1 MGIKNTI
8 FFLDLK
14 TLSSKPDSK
23 LKAFAKSE
31 DLEVEDII
39 KIIYA
44 EAERIKE
51 EDKVKV
57 TFKMIDD
64 DEDSFRVIVES
75 ANVKYKG
82 TIIYPYNKIKSD
94 DFEFELDS
102 VCGTITLVNKKEECK
117 KISVTIDGAALDIFS
132 MKYNDAKDFL
142 KELSDR
148 KGKKGYIEYPDG
160 ICFKHFGIKLNAQK
174 AENGDVLVDSKVA
187 SINVYNQEEFDKA
200 FYFEPEKQEQYD
212 VNIPLPDEY
221 NYEKKETKKKKAIVV
236 EKEEEK
242 KEEVKEEVKE
252 VEEAKIEI
260 ELPVEKSKEELEK
273 EAQEKREKEDKE
285 REEQRKKNQEELD
298 LIRKRQEEELEKV
311 KEKFRRELEEDINK
325 NIQKY
330 EEEKLEKVELPDSIK
345 EEKAEEKV
353 EEIKNEEP
361 EITGPIIVNP
371 VTPKVEDILQD
382 EDEEEEIEENNNIP
396 HKDGF
401 AELQKKFKILTDE
414 LDDEEE
420 QEDEQEDFED
430 EKIEEIKPQTIK
442 QPEEDFDI
450 KDLDEVLG
458 RTRKEEPKEEKDND
472 NEIEVLEKMLEE
484 GKRQQEIL
492 EQRIT
497 AKLEELKAQ
506 VKAKEEPK
514 KEEVKETKKT
524 VKKEAA
530 KTSLQD
536 LEKEIEDLEEEIIEP
551 KAAPKKETKKT
562 VKKEE
567 KVEEKVEE
575 NDNTIRSY
583 TLESYKGLID
593 NSTNTLIVYFGQS
606 KKDIRKILGKPKQI
620 RDFEEMEMYEDFYVY
635 YDEEDK
641 CVGIGLYNDKKYE
654 TTLSLSMFDRNL
666 IDMKYRHIVKL
677 IKRNDPNS
685 IEDDDGIISLK
696 YGISVDPRESKD
708 SADDICD
715 VIHIF
720 QKGYYDEVY
729 ENF

>member
-1 MGIKNTI
+1 MGIKNTV

-102 VCGTITLVNKKEECK
+102 VCGTITLVNKKEDCK

-252 VEEAKIEI
+252 IEEAKIEI
-260 ELPVEKSKEELEK
+260 ELPEEKSKEELEK

-353 EEIKNEEP
+353 EEIKTEEP

-430 EKIEEIKPQTIK
+430 EKIEEVKPQTIK

-524 VKKEAA
+524 TKKEAA

-575 NDNTIRSY
+575 NENTIRSY

>member
-1 MGIKNTI
+1 MGIKNTV

-57 TFKMIDD
+57 TFKIIDD

-82 TIIYPYNKIKSD
+82 TIIYPYEKIKSD
-94 DFEFELDS
+94 DFEFVLDS
-102 VCGTITLVNKKEECK
+102 VCGTITLVNKKADCK

-132 MKYNDAKDFL
+132 MKYKEAKDFL

-200 FYFEPEKQEQYD
+200 FYFEPEKQEKYD

-221 NYEKKETKKKKAIVV
+221 NYEKKDNKKKKSIVV
-236 EKEEEK
+236 E
-242 KEEVKEEVKE
+242 KEEVKE
-252 VEEAKIEI
+252 VEEPKIEI
-260 ELPVEKSKEELEK
+260 ELPEEKSKEELEK
-273 EAQEKREKEDKE
+273 EAQQKREKEDRE

-330 EEEKLEKVELPDSIK
+330 EEEKLEKVELPESIK
-345 EEKAEEKV
+345 EEKKEEKV
-353 EEIKNEEP
+353 EELKAETP
-361 EITGPIIVNP
+361 KITGPIIVNP
-371 VTPKVEDILQD
+371 ITPKVEKVEDILED
-382 EDEEEEIEENNNIP
+382 DEEDEEEIVEEIP

-414 LDDEEE
+414 LDE
-420 QEDEQEDFED
+420 EDEDNTQEDFED
-430 EKIEEIKPQTIK
+430 EEIEQIEPQTIK

-458 RTRKEEPKEEKDND
+458 RTRKEEPKEENDND

-514 KEEVKETKKT
+514 KEEIKQEVKEEKEIKKTTKKET
-524 VKKEAA
+524 SKA
-530 KTSLQD
+530 SLQD
-536 LEKEIEDLEEEIIEP
+536 LEKEIEELEEEIIEP

-567 KVEEKVEE
+567 KVEESE
-575 NDNTIRSY
+575 NTVRSY

-696 YGISVDPRESKD
+696 YGISVDPREEKD

>member
-1 MGIKNTI
+1 MGIKNTV

-57 TFKMIDD
+57 TFKIIDD

-82 TIIYPYNKIKSD
+82 TIIYPYEKIKSD
-94 DFEFELDS
+94 DFEFVLDS
-102 VCGTITLVNKKEECK
+102 VCGTITLVNKKADCK

-132 MKYNDAKDFL
+132 MKYKEAKDFL

-200 FYFEPEKQEQYD
+200 FYFEPEKQEKYD

-221 NYEKKETKKKKAIVV
+221 NYEKKETKKKKTIVV
-236 EKEEEK
+236 EKEEDK
-242 KEEVKEEVKE
+242 KEEVKE

-345 EEKAEEKV
+345 EEKVK
-353 EEIKNEEP
+353 EIKNEEP

-371 VTPKVEDILQD
+371 ITPKVEEVEEILQED
-382 EDEEEEIEENNNIP
+382 DEEEEIEENNIP

-414 LDDEEE
+414 LDE
-420 QEDEQEDFED
+420 EDEDNTQEDFED
-430 EKIEEIKPQTIK
+430 EEIEQIEPQTIK

-458 RTRKEEPKEEKDND
+458 RTRKEEPKEAKDND

-514 KEEVKETKKT
+514 KEEIKEEVKETKKT
-524 VKKEAA
+524 AKKEVA
-530 KTSLQD
+530 KASLQD
-536 LEKEIEDLEEEIIEP
+536 LEREIEDLEEEIIEP
-551 KAAPKKETKKT
+551 KAAPKKETKKA

-575 NDNTIRSY
+575 NENSIRSY

-620 RDFEEMEMYEDFYVY
+620 RDFEEMELYEDFYVY

-696 YGISVDPRESKD
+696 YGISVDPREEKD

>member
-1 MGIKNTI
+1 M
-8 FFLDLK
+8 
-14 TLSSKPDSK
+14 
-23 LKAFAKSE
+23 
-31 DLEVEDII
+31 
-39 KIIYA
+39 
-44 EAERIKE
+44 
-51 EDKVKV
+51 
-57 TFKMIDD
+57 
-64 DEDSFRVIVES
+64 
-75 ANVKYKG
+75 
-82 TIIYPYNKIKSD
+82 
-94 DFEFELDS
+94 
-102 VCGTITLVNKKEECK
+102 
-117 KISVTIDGAALDIFS
+117 
-132 MKYNDAKDFL
+132 
-142 KELSDR
+142 
-148 KGKKGYIEYPDG
+148 
-160 ICFKHFGIKLNAQK
+160 
-174 AENGDVLVDSKVA
+174 
-187 SINVYNQEEFDKA
+187 
-200 FYFEPEKQEQYD
+200 
-212 VNIPLPDEY
+212 
-221 NYEKKETKKKKAIVV
+221 
-236 EKEEEK
+236 
-242 KEEVKEEVKE
+242 
-252 VEEAKIEI
+252 
-260 ELPVEKSKEELEK
+260 
-273 EAQEKREKEDKE
+273 
-285 REEQRKKNQEELD
+285 
-298 LIRKRQEEELEKV
+298 
-311 KEKFRRELEEDINK
+311 
-325 NIQKY
+325 
-330 EEEKLEKVELPDSIK
+330 
-345 EEKAEEKV
+345 
-353 EEIKNEEP
+353 
-361 EITGPIIVNP
+361 
-371 VTPKVEDILQD
+371 EDILED
-382 EDEEEEIEENNNIP
+382 DEEDEEEIVEEIP

-414 LDDEEE
+414 LDE
-420 QEDEQEDFED
+420 EDEDNTQEDFED
-430 EKIEEIKPQTIK
+430 EEIEQIEPQTIK

-458 RTRKEEPKEEKDND
+458 RTRKEEHKEEKDND

-514 KEEVKETKKT
+514 KEEIKQEVKEEKEIKKTTKKET
-524 VKKEAA
+524 SKA
-530 KTSLQD
+530 SLQD
-536 LEKEIEDLEEEIIEP
+536 LEKEIEELEEEIVEP
-551 KAAPKKETKKT
+551 KAAPKKETKKA

-567 KVEEKVEE
+567 KVEESE
-575 NDNTIRSY
+575 NTVRSY

-696 YGISVDPRESKD
+696 YGISVDPREEKD

>member
-1 MGIKNTI
+1 MGIKNTV

-57 TFKMIDD
+57 TFKIIDD

-82 TIIYPYNKIKSD
+82 TIIYPYEKIKSD
-94 DFEFELDS
+94 DFEFVLDS
-102 VCGTITLVNKKEECK
+102 VCGTITLVNKKADCK

-132 MKYNDAKDFL
+132 MKYKEAKDFL

-200 FYFEPEKQEQYD
+200 FYFEPEKQEKYD

-221 NYEKKETKKKKAIVV
+221 NYEKKDNKKKKSIVV
-236 EKEEEK
+236 E
-242 KEEVKEEVKE
+242 KEEVKE
-252 VEEAKIEI
+252 VEEPKIEI
-260 ELPVEKSKEELEK
+260 ELPEEKSKEELEK
-273 EAQEKREKEDKE
+273 EAQQKREKEDRE

-330 EEEKLEKVELPDSIK
+330 EEEKLEKVELPESIK
-345 EEKAEEKV
+345 EEKKEEKV
-353 EEIKNEEP
+353 EEPKDETP
-361 EITGPIIVNP
+361 QITGPIIVNP
-371 VTPKVEDILQD
+371 ITPKVEKVEDILEDD
-382 EDEEEEIEENNNIP
+382 EENEEEIVEEIP

-414 LDDEEE
+414 LDE
-420 QEDEQEDFED
+420 EDEDNTQEDFED
-430 EKIEEIKPQTIK
+430 EEIEQEEIEQIEPQTIK

-458 RTRKEEPKEEKDND
+458 RKRKEEPKEENDND

-514 KEEVKETKKT
+514 KEEIKQEVKEEKEIKKTTKKET
-524 VKKEAA
+524 SKA
-530 KTSLQD
+530 SLQD
-536 LEKEIEDLEEEIIEP
+536 LEKEIEELEEEIVEP

-567 KVEEKVEE
+567 KVEESE
-575 NDNTIRSY
+575 NTVRSY

-696 YGISVDPRESKD
+696 YGISVDPREEKD

>member
-1 MGIKNTI
+1 MGIKNTV

-23 LKAFAKSE
+23 LKTFAKSE

-82 TIIYPYNKIKSD
+82 TIIYPYEKIKSD

-102 VCGTITLVNKKEECK
+102 VCGTITLVNKKEDCK

-142 KELSDR
+142 KELSE
-148 KGKKGYIEYPDG
+148 KKKKKGYIEYPDG
-160 ICFKHFGIKLNAQK
+160 ICFKHFGVKLNAQK

-242 KEEVKEEVKE
+242 KEEVKE

-260 ELPVEKSKEELEK
+260 ELPEEKSKEELEK

-345 EEKAEEKV
+345 EEKVEEKV

-371 VTPKVEDILQD
+371 VTPKVEEVEDILQED
-382 EDEEEEIEENNNIP
+382 DEEEEIEENNIP

-420 QEDEQEDFED
+420 QEYEPEEDFED

-575 NDNTIRSY
+575 KENTIRSY

>member
-1 MGIKNTI
+1 MGIKNTV

-57 TFKMIDD
+57 TFKIIDD

-82 TIIYPYNKIKSD
+82 TIIYPYEKIKSD
-94 DFEFELDS
+94 DFEFVLDS
-102 VCGTITLVNKKEECK
+102 VCGTITLVNKKADCK

-132 MKYNDAKDFL
+132 MKYKEAKDFL

-200 FYFEPEKQEQYD
+200 FYFEPEKQEKYD

-221 NYEKKETKKKKAIVV
+221 NYEKKETKKKKTIVV
-236 EKEEEK
+236 EKEEDK
-242 KEEVKEEVKE
+242 KEEVKE

-345 EEKAEEKV
+345 EEKVK
-353 EEIKNEEP
+353 EIKNEEP

-371 VTPKVEDILQD
+371 ITPKVEEVEEILQED
-382 EDEEEEIEENNNIP
+382 DEEEEIEENNIP

-414 LDDEEE
+414 LDE
-420 QEDEQEDFED
+420 EDEDNTQEDFED
-430 EKIEEIKPQTIK
+430 EEIEQIEPQTIK

-458 RTRKEEPKEEKDND
+458 RTRKEEPKEAKDND

-514 KEEVKETKKT
+514 KEEIKEEVKETKKT
-524 VKKEAA
+524 AKKEVA
-530 KTSLQD
+530 KASLQD
-536 LEKEIEDLEEEIIEP
+536 LEREIEDLEEEIIEP
-551 KAAPKKETKKT
+551 KAAPKKETKKA

-575 NDNTIRSY
+575 NENSIRSY

-696 YGISVDPRESKD
+696 YGISVDPREEKD

>member
-1 MGIKNTI
+1 MGIKNTV

-57 TFKMIDD
+57 TFKIIDD

-82 TIIYPYNKIKSD
+82 TIIYPYEKIKSD
-94 DFEFELDS
+94 DFEFVLDS
-102 VCGTITLVNKKEECK
+102 VCGTITLVNKKADCK

-132 MKYNDAKDFL
+132 MKYKEAKDFL

-200 FYFEPEKQEQYD
+200 FYFEPEKQEKYD

-221 NYEKKETKKKKAIVV
+221 NYEKKDNKKKKSIVV

-242 KEEVKEEVKE
+242 KEEVKE
-252 VEEAKIEI
+252 VEEPKIEI
-260 ELPVEKSKEELEK
+260 ELPEEKSKEELEK
-273 EAQEKREKEDKE
+273 EAQQKREKEDRE

-330 EEEKLEKVELPDSIK
+330 EEEKLEKVELPESIK
-345 EEKAEEKV
+345 EEKKEEKV
-353 EEIKNEEP
+353 EELKAETP
-361 EITGPIIVNP
+361 KITGPIIVNP
-371 VTPKVEDILQD
+371 ITPKVEKVEDILED
-382 EDEEEEIEENNNIP
+382 DEEDEEEIVEEIP

-414 LDDEEE
+414 LDE
-420 QEDEQEDFED
+420 EDEDNTQEDFED
-430 EKIEEIKPQTIK
+430 EEIEQIEPQTIK

-458 RTRKEEPKEEKDND
+458 RKRKEEPKEENDND

-514 KEEVKETKKT
+514 KEEIKQEVKEEKEIKKTTKKET
-524 VKKEAA
+524 SKA
-530 KTSLQD
+530 SLQD
-536 LEKEIEDLEEEIIEP
+536 LEKEIEELEEEIIEP
-551 KAAPKKETKKT
+551 KAAPKKETKKA

-567 KVEEKVEE
+567 KVEESE
-575 NDNTIRSY
+575 NTVRSY

-696 YGISVDPRESKD
+696 YGISVDPREEKD

>member
-1 MGIKNTI
+1 MGIKNTV

-57 TFKMIDD
+57 TFKIIDD

-82 TIIYPYNKIKSD
+82 TIIYPYEKIKSD
-94 DFEFELDS
+94 DFEFVLDS
-102 VCGTITLVNKKEECK
+102 VCGTITLVNKKADCK

-132 MKYNDAKDFL
+132 MKYKEAKDFL

-200 FYFEPEKQEQYD
+200 FYFEPEKPEKYD

-221 NYEKKETKKKKAIVV
+221 NYEKKETKKKKTIVV
-236 EKEEEK
+236 EKEEDK
-242 KEEVKEEVKE
+242 KEEVKE

-345 EEKAEEKV
+345 EEKVK
-353 EEIKNEEP
+353 EIKNEEP

-371 VTPKVEDILQD
+371 ITPKVEEVEEILQED
-382 EDEEEEIEENNNIP
+382 DEEEEIEENNIP

-414 LDDEEE
+414 LDE
-420 QEDEQEDFED
+420 EDEDNTQEDFED
-430 EKIEEIKPQTIK
+430 EEIEQIEPQTIK

-458 RTRKEEPKEEKDND
+458 RTRKEEPKEAKDND

-514 KEEVKETKKT
+514 KEEIKEEVKETKKT
-524 VKKEAA
+524 AKKEVA
-530 KTSLQD
+530 KASLQD
-536 LEKEIEDLEEEIIEP
+536 LEREIEDLEEEIIEP
-551 KAAPKKETKKT
+551 KAAPKKETKKA

-567 KVEEKVEE
+567 KVEEKVEGNE
-575 NDNTIRSY
+575 NSIRSY

-696 YGISVDPRESKD
+696 YGISVDPREEKD

>member
-1 MGIKNTI
+1 MGIKNTV

-57 TFKMIDD
+57 TFKIIDD

-82 TIIYPYNKIKSD
+82 TIIYPYEKIKSD
-94 DFEFELDS
+94 DFEFVLDS
-102 VCGTITLVNKKEECK
+102 VCGTITLVNKKADCK

-132 MKYNDAKDFL
+132 MKYKEAKDFL

-200 FYFEPEKQEQYD
+200 FYFEPEKQEKYD

-242 KEEVKEEVKE
+242 KEEVKEI
-252 VEEAKIEI
+252 EEAKIEI

-345 EEKAEEKV
+345 EEKVK
-353 EEIKNEEP
+353 EIKNEELQ
-361 EITGPIIVNP
+361 ITGPIIVNP
-371 VTPKVEDILQD
+371 ITPKVEEVEEILQED
-382 EDEEEEIEENNNIP
+382 DEEEEIEENNIP

-414 LDDEEE
+414 LDE
-420 QEDEQEDFED
+420 EDEDNTQEDFED
-430 EKIEEIKPQTIK
+430 EEIEQIEPQTIK

-458 RTRKEEPKEEKDND
+458 RTRKEEPKEAKDND

-514 KEEVKETKKT
+514 KEEIKEEVKETKKT
-524 VKKEAA
+524 AKKEVA
-530 KTSLQD
+530 KASLQD
-536 LEKEIEDLEEEIIEP
+536 LEREIEDLEEEIIEP
-551 KAAPKKETKKT
+551 KAAPKKETKKA

-575 NDNTIRSY
+575 NENSIRSY

-696 YGISVDPRESKD
+696 YGISVDPREEKD

>member
-1 MGIKNTI
+1 MGIKNTV

-57 TFKMIDD
+57 TFKIIDD

-82 TIIYPYNKIKSD
+82 TIIYPYEKIKSD
-94 DFEFELDS
+94 DFEFVLDS
-102 VCGTITLVNKKEECK
+102 VCGTITLVNKKADCK

-132 MKYNDAKDFL
+132 MKYKEAKDFL

-200 FYFEPEKQEQYD
+200 FYFEPEKQEKYD

-221 NYEKKETKKKKAIVV
+221 NYEKKDNKKKKSIVV
-236 EKEEEK
+236 E
-242 KEEVKEEVKE
+242 KEEVKE
-252 VEEAKIEI
+252 VEEPKIEI
-260 ELPVEKSKEELEK
+260 ELPEEKSKEELEK
-273 EAQEKREKEDKE
+273 EAQQKREKEDRE

-330 EEEKLEKVELPDSIK
+330 EEEKLEKVELPESIK
-345 EEKAEEKV
+345 EEKKEEKV
-353 EEIKNEEP
+353 EELKAETP
-361 EITGPIIVNP
+361 QITGPIIVNP
-371 VTPKVEDILQD
+371 ITPKVEKVEDILED
-382 EDEEEEIEENNNIP
+382 DEEDEEEIVEEIP

-414 LDDEEE
+414 LDE
-420 QEDEQEDFED
+420 EDEDNTQEDFED
-430 EKIEEIKPQTIK
+430 EEIEQIEPQTIK

-514 KEEVKETKKT
+514 KEEIKQEVKEEKEIKKTTKKET
-524 VKKEAA
+524 SKA
-530 KTSLQD
+530 SLQD
-536 LEKEIEDLEEEIIEP
+536 LEKEIEELEEEIIEP

-567 KVEEKVEE
+567 KVEESE
-575 NDNTIRSY
+575 NTVRSY

-696 YGISVDPRESKD
+696 YGISVDPREEKD

>member
-1 MGIKNTI
+1 MGIKNTV

-57 TFKMIDD
+57 TFKIIDD

-82 TIIYPYNKIKSD
+82 TIIYPYEKIKSD
-94 DFEFELDS
+94 DFEFVLDS
-102 VCGTITLVNKKEECK
+102 VCGTITLVNKKADCK

-132 MKYNDAKDFL
+132 MKYKEAKDFL

-242 KEEVKEEVKE
+242 KEEVKE
-252 VEEAKIEI
+252 VEEPKIEI
-260 ELPVEKSKEELEK
+260 ELPEEKSKEELEK
-273 EAQEKREKEDKE
+273 EAQQKREKEDRE
-285 REEQRKKNQEELD
+285 REEQRKKNQEELE

-330 EEEKLEKVELPDSIK
+330 EEEKLEKVELPESIK
-345 EEKAEEKV
+345 EEKKEEKV
-353 EEIKNEEP
+353 EEPKDETP
-361 EITGPIIVNP
+361 QITGPIIVNP
-371 VTPKVEDILQD
+371 ITPKVEKVEDILED
-382 EDEEEEIEENNNIP
+382 DEEDEEEIVEEIP

-414 LDDEEE
+414 LDE
-420 QEDEQEDFED
+420 EDEDNTQEDFED
-430 EKIEEIKPQTIK
+430 DEIEQIEPQTIK

-514 KEEVKETKKT
+514 KEEIKQEVKEEKEIKKTTKKET
-524 VKKEAA
+524 SKA
-530 KTSLQD
+530 SLQD
-536 LEKEIEDLEEEIIEP
+536 LEKEIEELEEEIVEP
-551 KAAPKKETKKT
+551 KAAPKKETKKA

-567 KVEEKVEE
+567 KVEESE
-575 NDNTIRSY
+575 NTVRSY

-696 YGISVDPRESKD
+696 YGISVDPREEKD

>member
-1 MGIKNTI
+1 MFRNAIMWI
-8 FFLDLK
+8 L
-14 TLSSKPDSK
+14 
-23 LKAFAKSE
+23 AK
-31 DLEVEDII
+31 VF
-39 KIIYA
+39 
-44 EAERIKE
+44 
-51 EDKVKV
+51 KVQ
-57 TFKMIDD
+57 T
-64 DEDSFRVIVES
+64 
-75 ANVKYKG
+75 
-82 TIIYPYNKIKSD
+82 
-94 DFEFELDS
+94 
-102 VCGTITLVNKKEECK
+102 
-117 KISVTIDGAALDIFS
+117 
-132 MKYNDAKDFL
+132 
-142 KELSDR
+142 
-148 KGKKGYIEYPDG
+148 
-160 ICFKHFGIKLNAQK
+160 
-174 AENGDVLVDSKVA
+174 
-187 SINVYNQEEFDKA
+187 
-200 FYFEPEKQEQYD
+200 
-212 VNIPLPDEY
+212 
-221 NYEKKETKKKKAIVV
+221 ETK
-236 EKEEEK
+236 
-242 KEEVKEEVKE
+242 
-252 VEEAKIEI
+252 
-260 ELPVEKSKEELEK
+260 P
-273 EAQEKREKEDKE
+273 R
-285 REEQRKKNQEELD
+285 
-298 LIRKRQEEELEKV
+298 
-311 KEKFRRELEEDINK
+311 
-325 NIQKY
+325 
-330 EEEKLEKVELPDSIK
+330 
-345 EEKAEEKV
+345 
-353 EEIKNEEP
+353 
-361 EITGPIIVNP
+361 
-371 VTPKVEDILQD
+371 
-382 EDEEEEIEENNNIP
+382 EIEENNIP

-414 LDDEEE
+414 LDEEE